1 MIVICTGCRSSR
13 LFLLGGLIHQHSKW
27 YEERKKEELLY
38 SSKWR
43 KKRRARG
50 KEGEQSAM
58 SSSAERRAPTTDGWG
73 APPTA
78 SLTMQHSLLRL
89 LCGLCSGGRGHS
101 QRHLHTRHGRR
112 LVLSSFCKFHTL
124 LASSR
129 RNRVMYVYG
138 WRIPLCICSRPLF
151 FFFCTL
157 LLHDSRAI
165 YICLCSFLSLH
176 STAFSFLF
184 LLSAPLTVP
193 FFQQPPSS
201 CFTRN
206 TVDKERREGGRRERK
221 EAETSGCRGCRLH

>member
-1 MIVICTGCRSSR
+1 MIVICTGYSSR

-73 APPTA
+73 APQLHPSRCSTRCSVFCA
-78 SLTMQHSLLRL
+78 ACAAVAGATLNDICTPDMDDDLFSLLSVNFTHCLPL
-89 LCGLCSGGRGHS
+89 LGGTEWCMYMDEG
-101 QRHLHTRHGRR
+101 
-112 LVLSSFCKFHTL
+112 
-124 LASSR
+124 SR
-129 RNRVMYVYG
+129 CVYVV
-138 WRIPLCICSRPLF
+138 PPSV